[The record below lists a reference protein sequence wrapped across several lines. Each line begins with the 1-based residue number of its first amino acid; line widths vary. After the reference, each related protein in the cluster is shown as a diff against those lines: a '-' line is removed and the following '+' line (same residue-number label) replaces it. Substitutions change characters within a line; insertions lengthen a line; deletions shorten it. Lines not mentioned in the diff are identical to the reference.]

1 MEVLPQF
8 NVFCLQTDK
17 FPFLN
22 CRNDE
27 VLPVN
32 HVGLINYLTVGWL
45 SKVMWK
51 AMKVSSFPFLSSW
64 LDYLKFKTGLTNED
78 ILPLSGEDDARRN
91 AERMQRIWDEE
102 VLAAKLTRKNNSDDE
117 AKPSLSRVV
126 WRFGRT
132 RFLIAICLVFISEIL
147 QFVGPVSILAKIII
161 RNKYK

>member
-1 MEVLPQF
+1 MVEVMEVLLHF
-8 NVFCLQTDK
+8 TVFFLLTDK

-64 LDYLKFKTGLTNED
+64 LDYLKF
-78 ILPLSGEDDARRN
+78 
-91 AERMQRIWDEE
+91 
-102 VLAAKLTRKNNSDDE
+102 
-117 AKPSLSRVV
+117 
-126 WRFGRT
+126 
-132 RFLIAICLVFISEIL
+132 
-147 QFVGPVSILAKIII
+147 
-161 RNKYK
+161 